1 VVPEI
6 QLHLLAAIPN
16 GLMVEY
22 VPRSAGILQAMPR
35 LEAGQLVVPQ
45 APGLGL
51 ALDEEAIRRYTVGSR

>member
-1 VVPEI
+1 MVPEI

-22 VPRSAGILQAMPR
+22 VPRSAGILHTMPR
-35 LEAGQLVVPQ
+35 LENGELVVPS

-51 ALDEEAIRRYTVGSR
+51 ALDEAAIQRHTVQ